1 MAPYSSLPSAIPKTR
16 LPKPMQL
23 ASITTVKSL
32 AITGLSAATPDSY
45 GLAAATAPSPIL
57 VATKLIRSLSTMPA

>member
-1 MAPYSSLPSAIPKTR
+1 MAPYSFITLSYSKTR
-16 LPKPMQL
+16 LLKPMQL
-23 ASITTVKSL
+23 ASITTVKSS

-57 VATKLIRSLSTMPA
+57 VATKLIRSLSTTPA